1 MNGIEDISTDMA
13 DAVEKIARR
22 FALEDDDTTCADIR
36 KLRTGIVAE
45 SSKLFPTL
53 ADEADALA
61 RVLLRSVLLR
71 RHAIGLSGGSNIS
84 KAIH

>member
-1 MNGIEDISTDMA
+1 MINSSNPNYIDGTKASAPKQSAAGI
-13 DAVEKIARR
+13 
-22 FALEDDDTTCADIR
+22 

-53 ADEADALA
+53 VDEGDALA

-71 RHAIGLSGGSNIS
+71 RRAIGLSGGSNIS
-84 KAIH
+84 TAIH